1 MNSDSDS
8 RYFLSDL
15 KLKLNLTAEKLESIR
30 STCFTR
36 KKSVDDIY
44 DRYCY
49 DV

>member
-15 KLKLNLTAEKLESIR
+15 KLKLNLTTEKLESIR

-36 KKSVDDIY
+36 KKIYDIY
-44 DRYCY
+44 DRYYY